1 MNLQE
6 KIEAIADHYGIG
18 IQLLK
23 LAEECAEYSAAVQ
36 KWQVYANLAY
46 TKKLKVA
53 EHFRTLEDKAK
64 AGCCKELADVL
75 VLARQIEYL
84 MQTDPEFKDE
94 IERLMNEKADRQ
106 LSRIEE
112 EKNE

>member
-6 KIEAIADHYGIG
+6 KIQAIADHYGIG

-46 TKKLKVA
+46 TRELKEA
-53 EHFRTLEDKAK
+53 EHFRRLEDTAK

-94 IERLMNEKADRQ
+94 IELLMNEKADRQ
-106 LSRIEE
+106 LARIKDESQ
-112 EKNE
+112 